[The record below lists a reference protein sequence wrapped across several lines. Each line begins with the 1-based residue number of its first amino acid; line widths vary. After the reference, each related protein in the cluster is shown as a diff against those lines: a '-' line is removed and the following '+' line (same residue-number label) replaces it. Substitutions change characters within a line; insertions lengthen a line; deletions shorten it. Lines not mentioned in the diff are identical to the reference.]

1 MVPRDIEKHLS
12 RRKQSQK
19 EKEFWQSNMERA
31 RIYLHQNKQ
40 LEELE
45 KEILRYE
52 PDLNRVHAI
61 LYGNWSVKQE
71 IHR

>member
-12 RRKQSQK
+12 RRKQRQK
-19 EKEFWQSNMERA
+19 EKEFLQSNVERA

-45 KEILRYE
+45 EEILRYE

>member
-12 RRKQSQK
+12 RRKQRQK
-19 EKEFWQSNMERA
+19 EKEFLQSNMERA
-31 RIYLHQNKQ
+31 RIYLHQIKQ

-52 PDLNRVHAI
+52 PDLNRVQAI

>member
-12 RRKQSQK
+12 RRKQRQK
-19 EKEFWQSNMERA
+19 EKEFRQSNIERA

-45 KEILRYE
+45 KEILRAG
-52 PDLNRVHAI
+52 PSRI
-61 LYGNWSVKQE
+61 
-71 IHR
+71 

>member
-1 MVPRDIEKHLS
+1 
-12 RRKQSQK
+12 
-19 EKEFWQSNMERA
+19 MERA

>member
-1 MVPRDIEKHLS
+1 MLSNLLQEIWVMVPRDI
-12 RRKQSQK
+12 
-19 EKEFWQSNMERA
+19 
-31 RIYLHQNKQ
+31 
-40 LEELE
+40 EELE